1 MARGG
6 GFLFFLE
13 LIAPGLADR
22 TRTTI
27 VKSNH
32 QQAEYISSMEK
43 RLTLGVD
50 GARDT
55 VGKTDVEL
63 REGVLGVDRG
73 LREVSN
79 GGSLNH
85 VLHGESLDSLV
96 LFVDS
101 FISTLTVLP
110 AVATFSTSH
119 PISQLSLPKH
129 IMYSLLSCSPHVF
142 LPFDCLSR
150 IKPPKPTLGTHREQL
165 EHLTNLT

>member
-27 VKSNH
+27 VTSNH
-32 QQAEYISSMEK
+32 QQAAHISWTEK
-43 RLTLGVD
+43 RPTLGVD

-101 FISTLTVLP
+101 FISTWTV
-110 AVATFSTSH
+110 
-119 PISQLSLPKH
+119 
-129 IMYSLLSCSPHVF
+129 
-142 LPFDCLSR
+142 
-150 IKPPKPTLGTHREQL
+150 
-165 EHLTNLT
+165 